1 MTSRLPLT
9 ILSSTDPVLRDA
21 MTMGLV
27 LDSPG
32 ALVVRHDLVTTPDGT
47 ALRRVVLTGDGVV
60 EDVVVPLDH
69 ACLSCA
75 VREDAVP
82 TLRRL
87 AAGGDADA
95 LVLALPV
102 SADSLPVTRTL
113 APETHP
119 GGMLEGLR
127 LAAVVTTVDAGT
139 FEHDLLGDD
148 LLAERDLALT
158 PDDRRSVGEALAAQV
173 AHADVV
179 VAGGATPGVASDLLD
194 HVRASDGVRIDGLHH
209 IDPRRL
215 FGHRHDP
222 VVGETRTDPRRT
234 PASHGPTGHG
244 VWTVDLRSERP
255 FHPQRLLD
263 RIEDLGARRV
273 RSRGV
278 FWVPTRPDSV
288 CLWDGSGGQ
297 LSIGEIGPW
306 GLLGPRTRLVVTG
319 TGAEAPG
326 LRSAFEDALLT
337 ADEWRAGLAP
347 WLGAADV
354 LEPWLGNRHHPA

>member
-1 MTSRLPLT
+1 MTSLVPLT
-9 ILSSTDPVLRDA
+9 ILTSTDPVLRDSVI
-21 MTMGLV
+21 MGLV

-32 ALVVRHDLVTTPDGT
+32 VLVVRHDLVTAPDGT
-47 ALRRVVLTGDGVV
+47 ALRRVVLAGDGVL

-75 VREDAVP
+75 VRHDAVP

-102 SADSLPVTRTL
+102 SADALPVTRTL
-113 APETHP
+113 VPETHQ

-127 LAAVVTTVDAGT
+127 LAAVVTTVEAGT
-139 FEHDLLGDD
+139 FAHDLLGDD
-148 LLAERDLALT
+148 LLAERGLALT
-158 PDDRRSVGEALAAQV
+158 PDDRRSVGEAVAAQV

-179 VAGGATPGVASDLLD
+179 LTAGAAPGVSSDLLD
-194 HVRASDGVRIDGLHH
+194 HVRAADGVRIDGLHH
-209 IDPRRL
+209 VDPHRL
-215 FGHRHDP
+215 FEHRHDP
-222 VVGETRTDPRRT
+222 AVGETRTDLRRSAT
-234 PASHGPTGHG
+234 SKGPTAHG
-244 VWTVDLRSERP
+244 VWTLDLRSERP
-255 FHPQRLLD
+255 FHPQRLLE

-273 RSRGV
+273 HSRGV

-319 TGAEAPG
+319 TGHEAPG
-326 LRSAFEDALLT
+326 LRAAFEAALLT
-337 ADEWRAGLAP
+337 PEEWRAGLAP
-347 WLGAADV
+347 WLGATDV
-354 LEPWLGNRHHPA
+354 LEPWLGDRHHPA